1 MGNSDYFDF
10 EDKNVDFPFYNQ
22 KSLFDKNS
30 LLIILAT
37 IFIFTF
43 LIFGPIKFQGSQQQI
58 IMFLITLIPLL
69 MLTKCN
75 LGYFFKKLTV
85 DDLRLIILSY
95 IGYMVYYL
103 IVYFLLQAIAYPTT
117 SSTIYFNDMNF
128 LTLLVYLLQVIA
140 EEIFRI
146 FVFLVLM
153 YFTYNYTKNRKK
165 SIIISTIFMF
175 AVFALLHVNTYNYN
189 ILQIL
194 LFQGLGSI
202 FEYAGYL
209 KTKNLAIPIL
219 VHMLIN
225 IAGWMQFL
233 I

>member
-1 MGNSDYFDF
+1 MDNSDFFEF

-22 KSLFDKNS
+22 KNLFDKNS
-30 LLIILAT
+30 LLIIIAT

-43 LIFGPIKFQGSQQQI
+43 LLFGPIKFHDGQQQI
-58 IMFLITLIPLL
+58 ILFLITLIPLL
-69 MLTKCN
+69 MLTKAN
-75 LGYFFKKLTV
+75 LGYFFKKLSFN
-85 DDLRLIILSY
+85 DLRIIILSY

-103 IVYFLLQAIAYPTT
+103 IVYFLLQAIAYPVT
-117 SSTIYFNDMNF
+117 SSTIFFEDMNF
-128 LTLLVYLLQVIA
+128 LTMLVYLLQVIA

-146 FVFLVLM
+146 FIFLLLM
-153 YFTYNYTKNRKK
+153 YFIYDYTKNRKK
-165 SIIISTIFMF
+165 SIVISLIIMF
-175 AVFALLHVNTYNYN
+175 VIFALLHVNTYNYN

>member
-1 MGNSDYFDF
+1 MDNSDFFEF

-22 KSLFDKNS
+22 KNLFDKNS
-30 LLIILAT
+30 LLIIIAT

-43 LIFGPIKFQGSQQQI
+43 LLFGPIKFHDGQQQI
-58 IMFLITLIPLL
+58 ILFLITLIPLL
-69 MLTKCN
+69 MLTKSN
-75 LGYFFKKLTV
+75 LGYFFKKLSFN
-85 DDLRLIILSY
+85 DLRIIILSY

-103 IVYFLLQAIAYPTT
+103 IVYFLLQAIAYPVT
-117 SSTIYFNDMNF
+117 SSTIFFEDMTF
-128 LTLLVYLLQVIA
+128 LTMLVYLLQVIA

-146 FVFLVLM
+146 FIFLLLM
-153 YFTYNYTKNRKK
+153 YFIYDYTKNRKK
-165 SIIISTIFMF
+165 SIVISLIIMF
-175 AVFALLHVNTYNYN
+175 VVFALLHVNTYNYN